1 MWEEDPVRHRA
12 VAKQLAPLFT
22 ARHIRSMEPV
32 ISKHI
37 DYFIKRLRE
46 VGSDGVDICEWS
58 HWYNMDLAADI
69 SWNEE
74 THQMRDGKFL

>member
-1 MWEEDPVRHRA
+1 
-12 VAKQLAPLFT
+12 
-22 ARHIRSMEPV
+22 MEPV